1 MFMEICF
8 VFIREILLIPLVISK
23 KPVIIGL
30 IKEVSICKMLKRGIK
45 SKEKLCNKPLST
57 KNMLYN
63 NQTNTFLNVINM
75 YISEILEKITTN
87 PPISKIV

>member
-45 SKEKLCNKPLST
+45 SKEKLCNKPLLF
-57 KNMLYN
+57 K
-63 NQTNTFLNVINM
+63 I
-75 YISEILEKITTN
+75 EITLEKMTTN